1 MGPQRKNDLDLFLLS
16 VIALFLELA
25 AIRWLSS
32 EIRIFAYFKNLP
44 LMGAFLGFGVGFL
57 LHDRWERMLT
67 YFPRLFFVLVFI
79 TAAAFT
85 LGLTHVVFVD
95 PRQYFLLGIGFG
107 DHAEDSVP
115 SLLQT
120 AKALFVIVG
129 VFFLIVATFAS
140 LTARLGALLNR
151 EKPLIAYSINIAGS
165 LVGIIGFSLVSYLR
179 VEPWLWLVIALVPLY
194 FFFYRD
200 LEPRE
205 RRRGA
210 FYFVAA
216 IAWTLLFSWLN
227 PALWSPYYRI
237 AVFEDATPEHRATH
251 ILVNYDG
258 FQTMQDLSDEHIA
271 SLPPETAKLLRRH
284 YDVAYALSRRP
295 VKSVLILGG
304 GSGNDAAA
312 ALRNGAEHVDVVEI
326 DPVVAD
332 LGRKYHPERPYE
344 SDRLEL
350 HVDDA
355 RSFLQSTKRRYD
367 LIVFATLD
375 SHAAFSSLSSLRMDN
390 FVFTRESIRSAKNL
404 LEPGGGIAINFFA
417 IKPWLTQRH
426 FNTLAAEMDTPLLS
440 YASPGNQEIS
450 FLAGDLF
457 DPTRPLG
464 ISDFHP
470 IEGPFAE
477 GPVEETT
484 DDWPFLFLESRG
496 VPFHYLMPLALIC
509 VLSLVPLRL
518 ARVGVR
524 DVNWQLFFMGAAFLL
539 IETKAV
545 TALALI
551 LGSTWVVTSIVIG
564 AIMLMIL
571 LANFTIVR
579 FPTAPFLPLYS
590 GLFVVLLLNYFF
602 PFDLLNAFDWSTR
615 LVIGAILIAL
625 PMFFA
630 ALIFARAFEMAAV
643 PSKALAANVFGSLLG
658 GVLEYLDMWTGLS
671 ALNLIALLL
680 YALSGIALYLQL
692 SGVKAFTPRTA
703 SVGP

>member
-1 MGPQRKNDLDLFLLS
+1 MDTQRKNDWQLFLLS

-57 LHDRWERMLT
+57 MHDRWRQMLDV
-67 YFPRLFFVLVFI
+67 FPRLFFVLVFLV
-79 TAAAFT
+79 AAAFT

-95 PRQYFLLGIGFG
+95 PRQYFLLGVGFG
-107 DHAEDSVP
+107 DHAADSVP

-120 AKALFVIVG
+120 VKALVVIVG
-129 VFFLIVATFAS
+129 VFFLVVATFAA

-165 LVGIIGFSLVSYLR
+165 LVGIIGFSVASYLR
-179 VEPWLWLVIALVPLY
+179 LEPWVWLVLALVPLWLV
-194 FFFYRD
+194 FYRE
-200 LEPRE
+200 LEAAS
-205 RRRGA
+205 RRRAA
-210 FYFVAA
+210 FYFAAA
-216 IAWTLLFSWLN
+216 IGWTLLFSWLN
-227 PALWSPYYRI
+227 PAVWSPYYRI
-237 AVFEDATPEHRATH
+237 AVFEDPNPEHQATH

-271 SLPPETAKLLRRH
+271 EVAPETAAMLRRH
-284 YDVAYALSRRP
+284 YDIPYVLSRRP
-295 VKSVLILGG
+295 VQSVLILGG

-312 ALRNGAEHVDVVEI
+312 ALRNGAERVDVVEI
-326 DPVVAD
+326 DPVIAA
-332 LGRKYHPERPYE
+332 LGAKHHPERPYE
-344 SDRLEL
+344 SDRLRL
-350 HVDDA
+350 YVDDA
-355 RSFLQSTKRRYD
+355 RSFLQRTDQRYD
-367 LIVFATLD
+367 LVVFATLD

-390 FVFTRESIRSAKNL
+390 FVFTRESIRSARDL

-426 FNTLAAEMDTPLLS
+426 FNTLDAEMAPPVLA

-450 FLAGDLF
+450 FLSGEIF
-457 DPTRPLG
+457 DPSRSLG
-464 ISDFHP
+464 VSDFHR
-470 IEGPFAE
+470 IEGPFAAE
-477 GPVEETT
+477 AVEPTT
-484 DDWPFLFLESRG
+484 DDWPFLFLETRG

-509 VLSLVPLRL
+509 ILSLVPLRL
-518 ARVGVR
+518 AGVTVG

-545 TALALI
+545 TALALT
-551 LGSTWVVTSIVIG
+551 LGSTWVVNSIVIG
-564 AIMLMIL
+564 AIMVMIL

-579 FPTAPFLPLYS
+579 FPQAPFAPLYVA
-590 GLFVVLLLNYFF
+590 LFVVLLLNYVF
-602 PFDLLNAFDWSTR
+602 PFHLLNELAWSLR
-615 LVIGAILIAL
+615 LAIGAVVIAM

-630 ALIFARAFEMAAV
+630 ALIFARAFEMAVV

-671 ALNLIALLL
+671 ALNLIALVL
-680 YALSGIALYLQL
+680 YGLSAVALYVR
-692 SGVKAFTPRTA
+692 SPGSANVRPNVVP
-703 SVGP
+703 VGE